1 MSWQPSFAS
10 TQLSAQAALADTRI
24 PLVEVNTDE
33 DGEAEL
39 ELDDDPA
46 HAARLDTAHV
56 PVLVTVSQARAC
68 ALSVLF
74 RRAAPGSRHG
84 R

>member
-1 MSWQPSFAS
+1 M
-10 TQLSAQAALADTRI
+10 
-24 PLVEVNTDE
+24 EVNTDE

-46 HAARLDTAHV
+46 HAARLDTAQV

-68 ALSVLF
+68 SLSALLWH
-74 RRAAPGSRHG
+74 AGLEG
-84 R
+84 RYDGQLQLTSSGMSPEYKTLWAVARGVQ